1 MKRLISGRKKSKK
14 VRLRADSICTQPD
27 FLIFLPYVIACCNAL
42 NNNCIHIYFHVK
54 IIQSIFSKKVYGDI
68 TILSLTAFRK
78 SMLLYQIDM
87 KRRQT
92 LWTENY

>member
-14 VRLRADSICTQPD
+14 VRLRADSIMD
-27 FLIFLPYVIACCNAL
+27 FLTFLPYVIACCNVL

>member
-14 VRLRADSICTQPD
+14 SGCVLNCARND
-27 FLIFLPYVIACCNAL
+27 FLTFLPYVIACCNVL

-68 TILSLTAFRK
+68 TILRLTAFRK
-78 SMLLYQIDM
+78 SMLLYQIDIIS
-87 KRRQT
+87 RRDF
-92 LWTENY
+92 E

>member
-1 MKRLISGRKKSKK
+1 MHATGL
-14 VRLRADSICTQPD
+14 
-27 FLIFLPYVIACCNAL
+27 F
-42 NNNCIHIYFHVK
+42 NCIHIYFHVK